1 MNFYD
6 PFIQKT
12 LILIIE
18 YFVERDFTKCELKM
32 VKSGSFARERRI
44 GIVESGVIRKGRRGQ
59 ALSEDELITTE
70 LSAIRTA

>member
-1 MNFYD
+1 
-6 PFIQKT
+6 
-12 LILIIE
+12 
-18 YFVERDFTKCELKM
+18 M